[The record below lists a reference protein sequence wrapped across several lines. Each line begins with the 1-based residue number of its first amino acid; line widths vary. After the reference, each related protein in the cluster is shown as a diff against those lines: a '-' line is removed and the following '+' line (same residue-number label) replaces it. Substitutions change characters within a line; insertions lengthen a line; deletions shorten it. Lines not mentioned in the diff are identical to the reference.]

1 MTARIVPSI
10 TSSSEPAIGSTS
22 RATRSC
28 RRQSSI
34 AYVGSTDTRSST
46 RGSRRR
52 HRGCTSSARP
62 RRGVSGRSCASW
74 PGPSSPVRRSSG
86 AFGAMR
92 SARPS
97 PRARSRRLRREL
109 ATDNTG
115 RDATEHTDRNSGHGL
130 HGIHGPEFLE
140 MLMPARFED
149 NQKTSG
155 IRPTGAVVVGG
166 DYQGLGIVRS
176 LGRQG
181 VPVCVVDDECSIAR
195 YSRYATHAIR
205 TSSLRDERQTVDIL
219 LDVGR
224 RLGLQGWVLYP
235 TRDETVAAFAR
246 YRPLLTELFRV
257 PTPAWNTI
265 QWLWDK

>member
-1 MTARIVPSI
+1 MPARIVPSI

-28 RRQSSI
+28 RLQSSI

-52 HRGCTSSARP
+52 HRGCTSSARR

-74 PGPSSPVRRSSG
+74 PGPSSPVRPPSG
-86 AFGAMR
+86 AFG
-92 SARPS
+92 
-97 PRARSRRLRREL
+97 
-109 ATDNTG
+109 
-115 RDATEHTDRNSGHGL
+115 
-130 HGIHGPEFLE
+130 
-140 MLMPARFED
+140 
-149 NQKTSG
+149 
-155 IRPTGAVVVGG
+155 
-166 DYQGLGIVRS
+166 
-176 LGRQG
+176 
-181 VPVCVVDDECSIAR
+181 
-195 YSRYATHAIR
+195 AIR

-265 QWLWDK
+265 QWLWDKRNTYSLADQLGIPTPRTFWPRTVEELDRLAFEAPVAIKPAI